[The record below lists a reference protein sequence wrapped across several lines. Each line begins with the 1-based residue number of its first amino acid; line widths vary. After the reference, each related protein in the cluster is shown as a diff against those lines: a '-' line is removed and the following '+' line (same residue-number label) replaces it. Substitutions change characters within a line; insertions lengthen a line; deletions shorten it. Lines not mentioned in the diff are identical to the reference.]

1 MYWRAGYEDP
11 DSTVLGVVNSGNTD
25 NACQDCVSQVV
36 HMCHRQSSSLHHCDI
51 EPTVASHDDDVN
63 TITRETVYVG
73 LYPPSGGNQLLVP
86 SILLT
91 IIILLWYIDHGM

>member
-11 DSTVLGVVNSGNTD
+11 DSTVLGVFNSGNTD
-25 NACQDCVSQVV
+25 NARQDCVSQVR
-36 HMCHRQSSSLHHCDI
+36 HRQSSSLHHCDI

-86 SILLT
+86 SIYNTL
-91 IIILLWYIDHGM
+91 LLWYIDHGM